1 MTSADDDELLAVQ
14 LFAAAF
20 AEAERDRIR
29 ERIGQSKADQ
39 KARRRYLGGIMPFGY
54 RRGEGGELVPHE
66 ALQHLT
72 PSSRG
77 MTSLARVPLD
87 FGV

>member
-29 ERIGQSKADQ
+29 ERIGQVKADQ
-39 KARRRYLGGIMPFGY
+39 RPESPFF
-54 RRGEGGELVPHE
+54 P
-66 ALQHLT
+66 
-72 PSSRG
+72 
-77 MTSLARVPLD
+77 
-87 FGV
+87 